1 MHSKSFKTN
10 GGQSL
15 SLCSALQHTLVLL
28 LLCEDDYD
36 AGHTGEGHLRL
47 ECRPMIASRSLHRL
61 APLVRPP
68 SGRRLNEATTYHTVR
83 ISVALSLANLV

>member
-1 MHSKSFKTN
+1 MHSKSFEAN

-36 AGHTGEGHLRL
+36 AEHTGEGRLRL
-47 ECRPMIASRSLHRL
+47 KCRPMIASRSLHRL
-61 APLVRPP
+61 ASLVRPP
-68 SGRRLNEATTYHTVR
+68 SGRRFSKAIT
-83 ISVALSLANLV
+83 